1 MQASFNLGWRFGGL
15 ERVGAGD
22 ITGWDFGEGRREMGG
37 AVKEGVVISGCD
49 LIVVFFVWVQMSEE
63 VEVCEVIGK
72 CVLIRISGVWR
83 VH

>member
-15 ERVGAGD
+15 ESVGAGD
-22 ITGWDFGEGRREMGG
+22 ITGWDFGEGRWERGG